1 MATFLL
7 QLQVAAREPYRYL
20 LSEGGLCYIW
30 LHKIGEYDI
39 LTIAACRY
47 LITAEEQIGAFS
59 CFDKKKTRGQ
69 PWRQTQATLIKKWH
83 VFIKL
88 FLSAP

>member
-59 CFDKKKTRGQ
+59 CFDKKEDQRAAVAPNTSNFNQKV
-69 PWRQTQATLIKKWH
+69 AT
-83 VFIKL
+83 FY
-88 FLSAP
+88 